1 MLNLMDTISQMKNG
15 TQQYFIILLRS
26 VYAHDWIWLVG
37 GRYGVLLPTRS
48 SYN

>member
-1 MLNLMDTISQMKNG
+1 MLNLMDTISQLKYG
-15 TQQYFIILLRS
+15 TQQYFIILLCS